1 MLSLWEY
8 NIIKEINIFPLA
20 LCMIGVN
27 SHGWGGGG
35 AITFAITGSQKL
47 NLTWEGDCGVS

>member
-35 AITFAITGSQKL
+35 AITFAITVSQKL